1 MNFDNAF
8 QILLGHEGGYVDHP
22 DDPGGKTK
30 YGITEVVARA
40 NGYHGAIEDL
50 PLDVAK
56 RIYRARYWDALRL
69 DEMPAAIRYVAF
81 DSAVNSGVGQA
92 AKWLQRAVRVADDG
106 KIGPQTM
113 AAVARADPLAVR
125 QNMLGQRL
133 RFMTALGVWPSFG
146 RGWAKRI
153 ASLLEDA

>member
-1 MNFDNAF
+1 MNFDQAF
-8 QILLGHEGGYVDHP
+8 SILLGHEGGYSDHP

-40 NGYHGAIEDL
+40 NGYHGPIEDL

-56 RIYRARYWDALRL
+56 RIYRARYWDGLRL
-69 DEMPAAIRYVAF
+69 DEMPAAVRYVAF

-92 AKWLQRAVRVADDG
+92 AKWLQRAVGVSDDG

-113 AAVARADPLAVR
+113 AAVAHADPMVVR
-125 QNMLGQRL
+125 QNILGQRL
-133 RFMTALGVWPSFG
+133 RFMTALGVWPTFG